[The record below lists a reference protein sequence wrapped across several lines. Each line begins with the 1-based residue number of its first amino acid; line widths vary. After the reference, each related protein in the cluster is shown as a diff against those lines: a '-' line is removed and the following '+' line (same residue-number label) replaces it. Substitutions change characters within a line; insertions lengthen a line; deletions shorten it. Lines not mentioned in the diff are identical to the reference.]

1 MDRFDLEEQ
10 IQSCWNTKD
19 DIDLLVDIIESKDM
33 TVDQIREV
41 LIGIAQLHEMRCQ
54 RAFDTFSSLVRSN
67 AILAPCY
74 ADLE

>member
-1 MDRFDLEEQ
+1 MDRLDLEEQ

-19 DIDLLVDIIESKDM
+19 DIDLLVDTIDSKGL
-33 TVDQIREV
+33 TTDQVRDA

-54 RAFDTFSSLVRSN
+54 RAFDTFSSLVHSN
-67 AILAPCY
+67 VILAPYY